1 LTLFVCLSVQIQLL
15 YPHPGFV
22 EMDEMLLWQQVQDVI
37 KDAISSD
44 VISYFVLCSLC
55 TFSAFL
61 HSLGRKVSCTW
72 NFHLKVLR
80 SRGL

>member
-44 VISYFVLCSLC
+44 VILGLFR
-55 TFSAFL
+55 FL
-61 HSLGRKVSCTW
+61 NMADVISEISD
-72 NFHLKVLR
+72 NIA
-80 SRGL
+80 